1 MWKQQHKELQKTSYL
16 WQAPQVVPI
25 IPSLSHHPA
34 LLLLVSLHPHQLKNP
49 DPIIFLA
56 CSIPEYICYFFKPY
70 FLTQLKQRTSSNV
83 RFQTGLERPGVQCV
97 QYTISCWW
105 QISIKWPF
113 QQMDRLATWFGHL
126 GVHCE
131 ASDQRERGNCGQGSK
146 FCCTLSGDGCADA
159 DSVTPSSNTRRHTIV
174 PWMEIF
180 FTLSG
185 DGGPEG
191 VSCHCGRFQG
201 AQQAALLRS
210 KVIPYSLTSV
220 GNSLEGNPFSGSDHH
235 LLPLQLLP
243 FSHYVDAVSSVLIP
257 QGVIEERVKKMARN
271 ILEDVL
277 QVINLRSC
285 KSFQTK
291 KPQRSELL
299 DSRLPT
305 FAWRTSRRRTP
316 SRTWWLRRRSP
327 SLASWPL
334 LTTRKMSGCQV
345 LSTSSTS
352 LTRPWRREM
361 KRLGAIS
368 PAMGSNCRS
377 FWRWGSR
384 CW

>member
-180 FTLSG
+180 SHWVVMEARRECLVIADDFKGHSKQLFCVPRSFHTDLPALAILLKGIPSQDQITISFLYSFFLSATMWM
-185 DGGPEG
+185 
-191 VSCHCGRFQG
+191 Q
-201 AQQAALLRS
+201 
-210 KVIPYSLTSV
+210 
-220 GNSLEGNPFSGSDHH
+220 
-235 LLPLQLLP
+235 
-243 FSHYVDAVSSVLIP
+243 
-257 QGVIEERVKKMARN
+257 
-271 ILEDVL
+271 
-277 QVINLRSC
+277 
-285 KSFQTK
+285 
-291 KPQRSELL
+291 
-299 DSRLPT
+299 
-305 FAWRTSRRRTP
+305 
-316 SRTWWLRRRSP
+316 
-327 SLASWPL
+327 
-334 LTTRKMSGCQV
+334 CQV
-345 LSTSSTS
+345 CWSHKEWSRSGWRKWHGTYSKTS
-352 LTRPWRREM
+352 
-361 KRLGAIS
+361 
-368 PAMGSNCRS
+368 
-377 FWRWGSR
+377 FRW
-384 CW
+384 